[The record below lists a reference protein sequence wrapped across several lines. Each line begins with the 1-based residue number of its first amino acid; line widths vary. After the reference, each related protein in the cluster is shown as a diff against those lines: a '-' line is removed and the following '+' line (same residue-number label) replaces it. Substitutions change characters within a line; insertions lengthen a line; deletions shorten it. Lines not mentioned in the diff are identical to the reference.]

1 MAPTLTPQQFVEKWR
16 KIDLKERS
24 GYQEH
29 FADLCHLV
37 GHLTPGEADPTGEW
51 FTYEAGVT
59 KQKGGQGW
67 ADVWKKGY
75 FALEYKGKEAN
86 LDKAYQQLLQYRESL
101 QNPPLLV
108 VSDMERILIHTNF
121 TNTVKQVYEITYD
134 TLLTSAGYQH
144 LKDMFTNPEAFRVAI
159 TTEQVTQEVA
169 KQFAKLAD
177 NLRKWK
183 HQPAEIA
190 HFLIRLLF
198 CLFAEDAGLLPS
210 GLFSRLVAQTNRN
223 AAVFGRQLKSLFG
236 EMATGGWFGTE
247 QIPHFNGRLF
257 DDDRIIELDSDALDV
272 LVKVSKLDWSSIE
285 PAIFGTLF
293 ERSLDPAKRSQLGA
307 HYTSK
312 EDILLIVEPVLMA
325 PLRRKWPDIQQNIH
339 EIAHLAIG

>member
-1 MAPTLTPQQFVEKWR
+1 MAPTFTPQQFVDKWR
-16 KIDLKERS
+16 PIAVKEKS

-29 FADLCHLV
+29 LIDLCRLA
-37 GHLTPGEADPTGEW
+37 GHPTPLEADATAA
-51 FTYEAGVT
+51 TYGFEAGVD
-59 KQKGGQGW
+59 KQKGGRGW
-67 ADVWKKGY
+67 ADVWKRGF

-134 TLLTSAGYQH
+134 SLLTPGGFQR
-144 LKDMFTNPEAFRVAI
+144 LRDMFTYPEAFRVVQ

-169 KQFAKLAD
+169 RQFAHLAD
-177 NLRKWK
+177 HLRRWK
-183 HQPAEIA
+183 HEPADIA

-198 CLFAEDAGLLPS
+198 CLFAEDAGLLPA
-210 GLFSRLVAQTNRN
+210 GLFSRLVEQTRRN
-223 AAVFGRQLKSLFG
+223 SVAFSKQLRTLFA
-236 EMATGGWFGTE
+236 EMASGGWFGADP
-247 QIPHFNGRLF
+247 IPHFNGRLF
-257 DDDRIIELDSDALDV
+257 DDDRVLDLDSEALDV

-312 EDILLIVEPVLMA
+312 EDIQI
-325 PLRRKWPDIQQNIH
+325 KWNFDYKF
-339 EIAHLAIG
+339 A